1 MIRKDVFKFSN
12 ISEIKEKAYKI
23 DYNPA
28 LVFATNIWLLF
39 RIMDKLESKANIKKH
54 RSNFSD
60 LFLILDGYK

>member
-1 MIRKDVFKFSN
+1 MIGKDVFKFAN

-39 RIMDKLESKANIKKH
+39 RIMDKLESKENIKKH

-60 LFLILDGYK
+60 LFLILNGYK